1 MVGRRSCRNRCYAQ
15 CDSECPVQ
23 RSLLPCSTLQ
33 VATMYYKLMLTNT
46 LWFKQYAVLFF
57 KATHLSWRLKG
68 FYILVHIL
76 NRLKLQVEK
85 EHMSHLKYDY
95 VSYTQLSNY

>member
-1 MVGRRSCRNRCYAQ
+1 MVQTICH
-15 CDSECPVQ
+15 
-23 RSLLPCSTLQ
+23 L
-33 VATMYYKLMLTNT
+33 
-46 LWFKQYAVLFF
+46 FFF

-85 EHMSHLKYDY
+85 EHLSHLKYY
-95 VSYTQLSNY
+95 YGVILG